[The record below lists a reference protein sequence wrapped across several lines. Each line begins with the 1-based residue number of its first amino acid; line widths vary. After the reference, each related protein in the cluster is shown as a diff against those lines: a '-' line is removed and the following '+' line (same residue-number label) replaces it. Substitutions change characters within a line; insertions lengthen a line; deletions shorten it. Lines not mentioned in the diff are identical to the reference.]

1 MFANK
6 NKLVL
11 GAAGEMTNTIDAH
24 SLVFFME
31 IMISK
36 AAQVGRLRLPTYR
49 FIQVI
54 SIIDSIAFY
63 GQ

>member
-6 NKLVL
+6 NKLVS
-11 GAAGEMTNTIDAH
+11 GAAGEVTNTIDAH

-36 AAQVGRLRLPTYR
+36 ATQVGSSCLPTYR
-49 FIQVI
+49 IIQVI

>member
-6 NKLVL
+6 NKLVS
-11 GAAGEMTNTIDAH
+11 GAAGEVTNTIDAH

-31 IMISK
+31 IISK
-36 AAQVGRLRLPTYR
+36 ATQVGSSCLPTYR
-49 FIQVI
+49 IIQVI